1 MFQLLL
7 LCVLLVPLAACAA
20 SNPAASRSGSEPWPS
35 PERPV
40 LRVGGDLAAAVTR
53 ERGTKNGEESV
64 VWRFDRCTIDT
75 PLPEGYPPPTPP
87 AAIDLK
93 LYPLVRRAEV
103 ESPSSPTAA
112 FYPLLQHIQSR
123 SIAMTSPVEMDYTPA
138 PDGALRT
145 ESMSFLYRRVEQ
157 GPAGATDSNVVVRDR
172 AATVVLSIGVRGPL
186 GTEALARARERLR
199 AVLAEHPE
207 WNETGTL
214 RTFEYNSPFVPLGD
228 RWAEVQLPVRR

>member
-1 MFQLLL
+1 MH
-7 LCVLLVPLAACAA
+7 A
-20 SNPAASRSGSEPWPS
+20 SAGNRSKGQSAPVSE
-35 PERPV
+35 
-40 LRVGGDLAAAVTR
+40 A
-53 ERGTKNGEESV
+53 
-64 VWRFDRCTIDT
+64 
-75 PLPEGYPPPTPP
+75 
-87 AAIDLK
+87 
-93 LYPLVRRAEV
+93 
-103 ESPSSPTAA
+103 
-112 FYPLLQHIQSR
+112 R
-123 SIAMTSPVEMDYTPA
+123 SIAMTSPVEMDYTPE

-186 GTEALARARERLR
+186 GPAALAEARERLR

-207 WNETGTL
+207 WKETGTL